1 MHSVFRIKK
10 AVRSLAVLAASSMA
24 FTGCYKY
31 KELQQVPNAAY
42 LRVFNSLP
50 FTVDALHA
58 GQAAPFLCF
67 LVDPV
72 LDADGLPNGGAI
84 VGDWLQTRNLFS
96 LSYAADAATA
106 MNAQSKAS
114 QINAGLPAQDVVNAN
129 YEYPG
134 KLHVLT
140 APAMNGMDL
149 SAWAQVPSGKHRFV
163 FVARPQDNR
172 PFGGLPGTL
181 RKTVIIDTTLDL
193 EPGEVYT
200 MNALATD
207 IDKNQYGVNV
217 RQEQFVHEDFDPA
230 RMYATFYNLSG
241 VRPYLA
247 TDPHFP
253 LYWYYADTMMIS
265 YTCWINDDN
274 LSNGV
279 ANPQWP
285 LTGSNNVYMAT
296 VYRGKTNG
304 VFTSL
309 PFLSRDYYFDQQGVL
324 RTWTYLNPGS
334 ATKSGT
340 LPYFSFKFT
349 DASPVR
355 AQYGTYPLLL
365 CSADPAVYNT
375 LENSINISTGSPL
388 QGPNPSLI
396 YQPNL
401 FGVVQSGG
409 AVNVYPTVNIFEIIN
424 DRVYLM
430 QLQRDFEKVPQ

>member
-10 AVRSLAVLAASSMA
+10 VIQRLAIVAASSMTL
-24 FTGCYKY
+24 TGCYKY
-31 KELQQVPNAAY
+31 KELEQVPNAAY
-42 LRVFNSLP
+42 LRVFNSIP

-72 LDADGLPNGGAI
+72 TDADGIPNGGAI
-84 VGDWLQTRNLFS
+84 SGDWLQTRNAFS

-106 MNAQSKAS
+106 LNAQQKQS
-114 QINAGLPAQDVVNAN
+114 QINAGLPTEDVVNAN

-149 SAWAQVPSGKHRFV
+149 SAWAQIPSGKHRFV

-172 PFGGLPGTL
+172 PFGELPGTL
-181 RKTVIIDTTLDL
+181 RKNMIIDTTIDL

-200 MNALATD
+200 MSALATD

-217 RQEQFVHEDFDPA
+217 RQEQFVHENFDPG
-230 RMYATFYNLSG
+230 RVYATFYNLSS

-247 TDPHFP
+247 SDPHFP
-253 LYWYYADTMMIS
+253 SYWNFADTLVVS
-265 YTCWINDDN
+265 YTCWVNDDN
-274 LSNGV
+274 LSNNV
-279 ANPQWP
+279 ASPQWP
-285 LTGSNNVYMAT
+285 LNGSNNVYMT
-296 VYRGKTNG
+296 TLYRGKSDG

-309 PFLSRDYYFDQQGVL
+309 PFLTRENFFDQQGVL
-324 RTWTYLNPGS
+324 RTWTFLKPGS

-340 LPYFSFKFT
+340 LPYISFKFT
-349 DASPVR
+349 DPSPLR
-355 AQYGTYPLLL
+355 SKYGNYPLLL

-375 LENSINISTGSPL
+375 LENLNISTGSPL

-409 AVNVYPTVNIFEIIN
+409 SVNIYPTVNIFEIIN
-424 DRVYLM
+424 DKVYLM
-430 QLQRDFEKVPQ
+430 QLQRNFEKVPQ